1 MTRTIVITG
10 GTNGIGRALARHH
23 VERGDQV
30 VAVGSSE
37 EGGQRLREE
46 VPEVEFIRADLSS
59 LRQSSD
65 LVERLCTEHPV
76 VDALVLA
83 AFRFNPTRVET
94 EEGFEHTFALYVL
107 NRWLMAEGL
116 RGPLEKAAAPVII
129 NLCGAGKGGNRKGG
143 AGKGGVGRGGAGKG
157 GLIRWDDLQFKDKYR
172 AVAATMQGARASEL
186 LGAAHASERTNA
198 SERTKYVLYNPV
210 FVATGLHEPFG
221 QPLRSLV
228 RAASAVFAQPVAKAV
243 PPIAALIDQP
253 PAEPLTAWK
262 KGKLIDLAVDLNE
275 VRRFEETIRAMAQS
289 ALP

>member
-10 GTNGIGRALARHH
+10 GTNGIGRALARRY

-37 EGGQRLREE
+37 EGGRRLREE
-46 VPEVEFIRADLSS
+46 VPGVDFIRADLSS

-65 LVERLCTEHPV
+65 LVERLRVEYPV

-107 NRWLMAEGL
+107 NRWLLAEGL

-129 NLCGAGKGGNRKGG
+129 NLCGAGQGG
-143 AGKGGVGRGGAGKG
+143 AKSGIGKGGAGKG

-186 LGAAHASERTNA
+186 LGAAYAA
-198 SERTKYVLYNPV
+198 ERTKYVLYNPV
-210 FVATGLHEPFG
+210 FVATGLHEPFS

-228 RAASAVFAQPVAKAV
+228 RMASAVFAQPVAKAA
-243 PPIAALIDQP
+243 PPIAALIDHP
-253 PAEPLTAWK
+253 PTEPLTAWK
-262 KGKLIDLAVDLNE
+262 KGKLIELAVDLKE
-275 VRRFEETIRAMAQS
+275 VRRFEEIIRAMAQS

>member
-10 GTNGIGRALARHH
+10 GTNGIGRALARHY
-23 VERGDQV
+23 VQRGDQV

-37 EGGQRLREE
+37 EGGRRLREE
-46 VPEVEFIRADLSS
+46 VPGVRFIRADLSS

-107 NRWLMAEGL
+107 NRWLLAEGL
-116 RGPLEKAAAPVII
+116 RGPLEKAAAPVIT
-129 NLCGAGKGGNRKGG
+129 NLCGAGQ
-143 AGKGGVGRGGAGKG
+143 GRAGKG

-186 LGAAHASERTNA
+186 LGAAYA

-228 RAASAVFAQPVAKAV
+228 RVASAVFAQPVAKAV
-243 PPIAALIDQP
+243 RPIAALIDQP

-289 ALP
+289 VLP

>member
-10 GTNGIGRALARHH
+10 GTNGIGRALARHY
-23 VERGDQV
+23 VQRGDQV

-37 EGGQRLREE
+37 EGGRRLREE
-46 VPEVEFIRADLSS
+46 VPGVRFIRADLSS

-65 LVERLCTEHPV
+65 LVERLSTEYPV

-94 EEGFEHTFALYVL
+94 KEGFEHTFALYVL
-107 NRWLMAEGL
+107 NRWLLAEGL

-129 NLCGAGKGGNRKGG
+129 NLCGAGQGG
-143 AGKGGVGRGGAGKG
+143 AGKGDAGQGGTGKG
-157 GLIRWDDLQFKDKYR
+157 GLIRWDDLQFKDRYR

-186 LGAAHASERTNA
+186 LGAAYA

-228 RAASAVFAQPVAKAV
+228 RVASAVFAQPVAKAV
-243 PPIAALIDQP
+243 RPIAALIDQP

-289 ALP
+289 VLP

>member
-1 MTRTIVITG
+1 
-10 GTNGIGRALARHH
+10 LARHY
-23 VERGDQV
+23 VERGDHV

-37 EGGQRLREE
+37 EGGRRLREE
-46 VPEVEFIRADLSS
+46 VPGVRFIRADLSS

-65 LVERLCTEHPV
+65 LVERLSTEYPV

-94 EEGFEHTFALYVL
+94 KEGFEHTFALYVL
-107 NRWLMAEGL
+107 NRWLLAEGL

-129 NLCGAGKGGNRKGG
+129 NLCGAGQGG
-143 AGKGGVGRGGAGKG
+143 AGKGDAGQGGTGKG
-157 GLIRWDDLQFKDKYR
+157 GLIRWDDLQFKDRYR

-186 LGAAHASERTNA
+186 LGAAYA

-228 RAASAVFAQPVAKAV
+228 RVASAVFAQPVAKAV
-243 PPIAALIDQP
+243 RPIAALIDQP

-289 ALP
+289 VLP